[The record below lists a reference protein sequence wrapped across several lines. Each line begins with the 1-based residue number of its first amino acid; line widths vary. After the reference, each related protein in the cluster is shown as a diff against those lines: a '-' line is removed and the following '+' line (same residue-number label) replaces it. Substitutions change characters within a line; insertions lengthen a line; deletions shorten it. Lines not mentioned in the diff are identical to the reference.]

1 MSNTVEIKFDYTPKS
16 IAIFGNTKP
25 YSEIIK
31 EKGGKFNPSL
41 NYGTEDEPDRKPGW
55 IFPSSKRSIVEQL
68 VNDINNGSIKSNNS
82 SSNSNTK
89 SSSSSSNNSTSKS
102 NYQHDYVE
110 RKAFMVL
117 ISRIEKLE
125 QEVALLTQKFNNNS
139 NSVANNNSKKTVIEF
154 NEDNSEDEE
163 SNNEE
168 NSDDD
173 TPIPSL
179 LKAKKQHK

>member
-1 MSNTVEIKFDYTPKS
+1 MSNIVEIKFDYTPKS

-25 YSEIIK
+25 FSEIIK

-68 VNDINNGSIKSNNS
+68 VNDINDGTIKANNLAGT
-82 SSNSNTK
+82 NSNTK
-89 SSSSSSNNSTSKS
+89 TSSSLSNNSKS
-102 NYQHDYVE
+102 NVQHDYIE
-110 RKAFMVL
+110 RKAFMAL

-125 QEVALLTQKFNNNS
+125 QEVALLSQKINSNPSNNN
-139 NSVANNNSKKTVIEF
+139 AKKTVIEF
-154 NEDNSEDEE
+154 KEDNSEDEE